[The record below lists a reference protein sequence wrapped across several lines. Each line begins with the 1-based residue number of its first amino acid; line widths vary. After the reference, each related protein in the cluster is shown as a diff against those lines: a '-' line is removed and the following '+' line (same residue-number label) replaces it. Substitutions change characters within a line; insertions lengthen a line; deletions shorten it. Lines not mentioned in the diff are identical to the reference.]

1 MKRFG
6 LLLIF
11 ALVLGLAMPAVGAEF
26 KVNGDFNNR
35 FTVYTD
41 QAGLVAGAGDNSTAA
56 SRRIKD
62 DGQSDHWGGAKY
74 RMWTTASTN
83 DGAVKG
89 VYAIEM
95 GNLRYGQ
102 GGSVGRSTG
111 GGFSGDGVNIE
122 TRWAY
127 TDLQLPFAE
136 SKSRLSLG
144 LQPTG
149 VNYYLWNETAMGV
162 QWYGSM
168 EMFDYRLAWTR
179 GLERQRTATSGGN
192 AVDSF
197 WAKGGMKPLDGM
209 KLNAFVLFTH
219 SNGATASGA
228 ITDEGY
234 QVKRFASS
242 DVDINI
248 WNIGLDGSY
257 KTDAGDGNLFFK
269 WDAIYQTGDIDDT
282 TFASTNQTVT
292 AVQDMDLSAYFLH
305 ADAGYAWD
313 DFKITG
319 TFWLASGDDDGAD
332 DDLEGFLTY
341 DVDIFTGSTVLME
354 SYDDDNYFTE
364 RQHLLDKGMIM
375 AKVAFDWNASDKLKV
390 GTAVAYMLTAEDIEY
405 TSSKGNEKED
415 EIGTEIMGYLSYKL
429 YQNVEFAINAGYL
442 IAGDAMDYWEEDS
455 IRDGSS
461 DEDIFRSMARVR
473 YKF

>member
-6 LLLIF
+6 PLLVF
-11 ALVLGLAMPAVGAEF
+11 VLVLGLAMPVLGAEF

-62 DGQSDHWGGAKY
+62 DGQSDFWAGAKY

-95 GNLRYGQ
+95 GNLRYGRA
-102 GGSVGRSTG
+102 GG
-111 GGFSGDGVNIE
+111 GGFSGDGRNLE

-144 LQPTG
+144 LQPTS

-168 EMFDYRLAWTR
+168 EMFDYRLSWTR
-179 GLERQRTATSGGN
+179 GLERARTATSGGN
-192 AVDSF
+192 SLDSF

-209 KLNAFVLFTH
+209 KLNAFVLFSH
-219 SNGATASGA
+219 SNGAGSSGA
-228 ITDEGY
+228 ITDESY
-234 QVKRFASS
+234 QVKRFAGS
-242 DVDINI
+242 DVDIDI
-248 WNIGLDGSY
+248 WNIGVDGSY

-269 WDAIYQTGDIDDT
+269 WDAIYQTGNIDDA
-282 TFASTNQTVT
+282 TFKSTNLGTT
-292 AVQDMDLSAYFLH
+292 AAQDMDLSAYFLH
-305 ADAGYAWD
+305 VDAGFAWD

-319 TFWLASGDDDGAD
+319 TFWLASGDDDGSD
-332 DDLEGFLTY
+332 DDLEGFLSY
-341 DVDIFTGSTVLME
+341 DVDTFTGSTVLME

-364 RQHLLDKGMIM
+364 RSYLLDKGMM
-375 AKVAFDWNASDKLKV
+375 LAKIAFDWNATDKLKV
-390 GTAVAYMLTAEDIEY
+390 GAAGLYMLTAEDIEY
-405 TSSKGNEKED
+405 TDSSGASQQED
-415 EIGTEIMGYLSYKL
+415 EIGVELNGYLSYKL

-442 IAGDAMDYWEEDS
+442 FAGDAMDYWEENS

-461 DEDIFRSMARVR
+461 DEDIFRSMARIR

>member
-149 VNYYLWNETAMGV
+149 VNYYLWN
-162 QWYGSM
+162 
-168 EMFDYRLAWTR
+168 
-179 GLERQRTATSGGN
+179 
-192 AVDSF
+192 
-197 WAKGGMKPLDGM
+197 
-209 KLNAFVLFTH
+209 
-219 SNGATASGA
+219 
-228 ITDEGY
+228 
-234 QVKRFASS
+234 
-242 DVDINI
+242 DV
-248 WNIGLDGSY
+248 
-257 KTDAGDGNLFFK
+257 
-269 WDAIYQTGDIDDT
+269 
-282 TFASTNQTVT
+282 V
-292 AVQDMDLSAYFLH
+292 
-305 ADAGYAWD
+305 
-313 DFKITG
+313 
-319 TFWLASGDDDGAD
+319 
-332 DDLEGFLTY
+332 
-341 DVDIFTGSTVLME
+341 
-354 SYDDDNYFTE
+354 
-364 RQHLLDKGMIM
+364 
-375 AKVAFDWNASDKLKV
+375 
-390 GTAVAYMLTAEDIEY
+390 
-405 TSSKGNEKED
+405 
-415 EIGTEIMGYLSYKL
+415 
-429 YQNVEFAINAGYL
+429 
-442 IAGDAMDYWEEDS
+442 
-455 IRDGSS
+455 
-461 DEDIFRSMARVR
+461 
-473 YKF
+473 

>member
-102 GGSVGRSTG
+102 GGC
-111 GGFSGDGVNIE
+111 
-122 TRWAY
+122 
-127 TDLQLPFAE
+127 
-136 SKSRLSLG
+136 KSRLSLG

-429 YQNVEFAINAGYL
+429 YL
-442 IAGDAMDYWEEDS
+442 
-455 IRDGSS
+455 
-461 DEDIFRSMARVR
+461 R